1 MDRKSE
7 LAAAWDRNAENW
19 ARAVRDGLIA
29 SRKAGSD
36 EAIVSAI
43 VARRP
48 ARLLDV
54 GCGEGWLIRRV
65 CALTGCEAV
74 GIDGTAS
81 LIERASEADPRN
93 HYLVLSYDA
102 LIAGAPDLGGAFDI
116 VAFNY
121 ALFDQE
127 SAKLLAAVRPLMAAA
142 GRVVIQTLHPCCLP
156 PGQPYRDG
164 WRTEDFAGFE
174 GQDWQPMP
182 WYFRTL
188 ESWHRVVRD
197 AGLVLHELREP
208 LDEATG
214 RPLSLLMVCG
224 AEA

>member
-19 ARAVRDGLIA
+19 TRAVRDGLIA

-102 LIAGAPDLGGAFDI
+102 LIAGAPHDFEHARPVVPTEPANRTCKGPS
-116 VAFNY
+116 V
-121 ALFDQE
+121 E
-127 SAKLLAAVRPLMAAA
+127 EVRR
-142 GRVVIQTLHPCCLP
+142 RVRRVH
-156 PGQPYRDG
+156 R
-164 WRTEDFAGFE
+164 
-174 GQDWQPMP
+174 
-182 WYFRTL
+182 RTL
-188 ESWHRVVRD
+188 GKQVT
-197 AGLVLHELREP
+197 L
-208 LDEATG
+208 G
-214 RPLSLLMVCG
+214 RLSR
-224 AEA
+224 

>member
-19 ARAVRDGLIA
+19 TRAVRDGLIA

-74 GIDGTAS
+74 GID
-81 LIERASEADPRN
+81 D
-93 HYLVLSYDA
+93 DA
-102 LIAGAPDLGGAFDI
+102 MGRGAGAERDLAHVAGGRAHEQGVGGAGDHPT
-116 VAFNY
+116 AN
-121 ALFDQE
+121 
-127 SAKLLAAVRPLMAAA
+127 RAA
-142 GRVVIQTLHPCCLP
+142 GPCGI
-156 PGQPYRDG
+156 PG
-164 WRTEDFAGFE
+164 A
-174 GQDWQPMP
+174 
-182 WYFRTL
+182 
-188 ESWHRVVRD
+188 HRR
-197 AGLVLHELREP
+197 
-208 LDEATG
+208 
-214 RPLSLLMVCG
+214 
-224 AEA
+224 